1 MRRVIISLT
10 VLLAALFL
18 SNLSSY
24 AQEPQK
30 PGKEHEELAK
40 MEGTWDA
47 IVKMSDGSESKAVAE
62 YKMACEGMWL
72 ASSFVGEIGG
82 QKFSG
87 RGLDGYDPVKKEY
100 TAVWCDS
107 MTATPLMM
115 TGTKDASGKV
125 LTMTGD
131 GGGMKFKAVTTEV
144 SADKQIFKM
153 SMDMPTGEVEM
164 MTITYTRRKK

>member
-1 MRRVIISLT
+1 MRRV
-10 VLLAALFL
+10 LASFVVFSTALFL
-18 SNLSSY
+18 SHLPCV

-47 IVKMSDGSESKAVAE
+47 AVKMSDGSESKAVAE
-62 YKMACEGMWL
+62 YKLVCEGMWL
-72 ASSFVGEIGG
+72 SSSFVGDIGG

-87 RGLDGYDPVKKEY
+87 QGLDGYDPVKKEY

-131 GGGMKFKAVTTEV
+131 GGGMKFKGVTTEV
-144 SADKQIFKM
+144 SPDKQTFKM
-153 SMDMPTGEVEM
+153 SMDMPTGEIEM